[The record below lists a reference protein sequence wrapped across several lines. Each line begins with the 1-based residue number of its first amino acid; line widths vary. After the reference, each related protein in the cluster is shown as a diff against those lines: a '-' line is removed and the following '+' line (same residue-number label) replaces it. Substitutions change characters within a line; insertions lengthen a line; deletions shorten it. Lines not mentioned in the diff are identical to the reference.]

1 MKGIAAMAVQMYL
14 IQPKNNHDDA
24 EREVIAELVADRGGF
39 ILMTTSYG
47 SLIVALD
54 EAHQGAIGGHPLV
67 AFVGGVT
74 LNPGAP
80 GAAALQRLFAAN
92 VALQLAG
99 RASPDGPGF
108 PPGYKPMRWPRR
120 DTEGG
125 D

>member
-1 MKGIAAMAVQMYL
+1 MAVQMYL
-14 IQPKNNHDDA
+14 IQPKNHYDDD
-24 EREVIAELVADRGGF
+24 EREKIAELVAHCGGF

-47 SLIVALD
+47 SLITAFD
-54 EAHQGAIGGHPLV
+54 EAYQAAIAAHSLV

-74 LNPGAP
+74 LNPDAP
-80 GAAALQRLFAAN
+80 SAAALQRLFAEN

-99 RASPDGPGF
+99 RASPDGPSF

-125 D
+125 G